1 MVKFGV
7 TFLQSFTI
15 AEQAAALVTEKF
27 IKPINLD
34 FEKVYC
40 PYLLI
45 SKKRYAGLYW
55 TNPQKYDKIDVK
67 GLELVR
73 RDNCQLVALTMK
85 AALEKLLVEDD
96 KEAAV
101 RFIKS
106 VV

>member
-7 TFLQSFTI
+7 TFEQSFAI
-15 AEQAAALVTEKF
+15 ARHAARLVTKDF

-45 SKKRYAGLYW
+45 TKKRYAGLYF
-55 TNPQKYDKIDVK
+55 TRPEKYDKIDVK

-73 RDNCQLVALTMK
+73 RDNC
-85 AALEKLLVEDD
+85 
-96 KEAAV
+96 
-101 RFIKS
+101 
-106 VV
+106 